1 MWRWTISLLPKND
14 DVVLDW
20 GRLREIIRKKLLTL
34 VGEAEFADAEGSGQS
49 DNAIRRIGL
58 GAGKIPTV
66 SGVSI
71 EDQLFAARYNDV
83 GRVADGSG
91 QILIVESIR
100 VDTDLYKLVSFDG
113 GEMIVVP
120 DYIEKGLWKKN

>member
-1 MWRWTISLLPKND
+1 VEKVPIMRQFLFY
-14 DVVLDW
+14 
-20 GRLREIIRKKLLTL
+20 TL
-34 VGEAEFADAEGSGQS
+34 ILFIGQAEFADAEGSGQS